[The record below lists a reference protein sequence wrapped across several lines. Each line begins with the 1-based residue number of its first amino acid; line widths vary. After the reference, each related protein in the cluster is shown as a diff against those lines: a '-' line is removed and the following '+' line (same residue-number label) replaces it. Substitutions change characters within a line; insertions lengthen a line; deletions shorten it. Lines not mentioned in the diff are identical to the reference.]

1 VVGRI
6 ENNQA
11 ES

>member
-1 VVGRI
+1 MAI

-11 ES
+11 EKI

>member
-1 VVGRI
+1 VGRI

-11 ES
+11 